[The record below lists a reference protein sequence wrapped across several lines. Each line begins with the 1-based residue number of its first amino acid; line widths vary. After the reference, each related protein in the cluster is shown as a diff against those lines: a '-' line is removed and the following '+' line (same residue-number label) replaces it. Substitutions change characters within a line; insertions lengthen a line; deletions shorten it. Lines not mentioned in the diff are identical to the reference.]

1 MRRLVFATLAGLA
14 LLVAVAYLALAAGLA
29 WSARELRSELAD
41 SASVAVEKTSLAP
54 HAVTLLDDG
63 LASLAARLD
72 LIRGAQHSIDLEFFI
87 YELDF
92 SARWIT
98 AELVE
103 RARAGVRIRLLV
115 DFAGPVFALR
125 PEYAGF
131 LQAQGIEVRYY
142 NTSPLYRFVSVHHR
156 NHRKLLVVDDH
167 AAIVGG
173 RNIADDYFGLSERYN
188 FLDSDLL
195 VRGEIVGAMRETF
208 DLYWNSQFTRQ
219 PEQRPARDFLADRP
233 GDAERRALIEP
244 VARARLAASPA
255 GVCRETA
262 FVTDLPGIAVV
273 DRRVYPAIAR
283 AMAAAQTEVVGES
296 PYFVLTGEGAEL
308 VRGTVE
314 RGVKVSVLTNSLH
327 STDAFYTVAALWLN
341 LGDVAATGLTLH
353 AFDGHAAPSSPTVP
367 LPETRRGTHA
377 KRAVIDGRDYLIGT
391 YNVDPRSAN
400 LNSEMLFICRDGPTI
415 ADAARANIAI
425 RSTTAALLA
434 GHGKTDHAALVI
446 GAGPGDIA
454 RMLVVMPLA
463 HLFAFLL

>member
-1 MRRLVFATLAGLA
+1 MRRLVFAILAGLA
-14 LLVAVAYLALAAGLA
+14 LLVVVAYLALAAGLA

-41 SASVAVEKTSLAP
+41 GAGGAVEKTSPTP

-72 LIRGAQHSIDLEFFI
+72 LIRGARHSIDLEFFI

-115 DFAGPVFALR
+115 DFAGPVFAMR

-142 NTSPLYRFVSVHHR
+142 NTSPLYRFVAVHHR
-156 NHRKLLVVDDH
+156 NHRKLLVVDDQ

-173 RNIADDYFGLSERYN
+173 RNIADDYFGLAERYN

-195 VRGEIVGAMRETF
+195 VRGEIVRAMRETF
-208 DLYWNSQFTRQ
+208 DLYWHSRFTQQ
-219 PEQRPARDFLADRP
+219 PERRPARDFLADRP
-233 GDAERRALIEP
+233 DDADRRARIEP
-244 VARARLAASPA
+244 VAKARLAASA
-255 GVCRETA
+255 TGVCRETA
-262 FVTDLPGIAVV
+262 FVTDLPGIAAA

-283 AMAAAQTEVVGES
+283 AMAAARSEVVGES

-308 VRGTVE
+308 VRNTVE
-314 RGVKVSVLTNSLH
+314 RGIRVSVLTNSLH

-341 LGDVAATGLTLH
+341 LDDVAATGLTLH
-353 AFDGHAAPSSPTVP
+353 AFDGQAAATSPATP
-367 LPETRRGTHA
+367 LPETRRGIHA
-377 KRAVIDGRDYLIGT
+377 KRAVIDRRDYLIGT

-400 LNSEMLFICRDGPTI
+400 LNSEMLFICRDGPAI
-415 ADAARANIAI
+415 ADAAQADIAI
-425 RSTTAALLA
+425 RSTAAPLLA
-434 GHGKTDHAALVI
+434 GHGRADHAALVA
-446 GAGPGDIA
+446 GASPGDIA
-454 RMLVVMPLA
+454 RMLAVMPLA
-463 HLFAFLL
+463 NLFAFLL